1 MQLNPDTLL
10 QGGKYRIDHTLGQG
24 GFGITYVVEHT
35 VFGEMM
41 AMKEFFMKDVCNR
54 DADTSR
60 VSVPSIGSQDMVAR
74 FKAKFIKEAK
84 TIRRLNHPG
93 IVKIHDV
100 FEENGTAYYV
110 MEYLP
115 DGSLNDWVRAHGAM
129 PEAKALGY
137 IRQIGSALSYAHA
150 QRVMHLDVKPSNIM
164 LDGDRAVLIDFGLA
178 KQYTESGEQT
188 SSTPVGISH
197 GYAPVEQYQDGGV
210 KEFSPATD
218 VYSLGATLYM
228 LVTGTVPPSSLTVA
242 QTGLPAFP
250 TGISEPVQ
258 NAIKTAMRFLKQDR
272 PQSVDAFLSLCDL
285 PGDETR
291 FAPGGDDPPV
301 SPVRSNPS
309 GPYAENRLPIF
320 TIAFLAICTLVGLV
334 IVVWLFWVFS
344 GLMDDPSPEYIPIF
358 LGLLACDVGLF
369 MLLFQKKK
377 GFWLLVGG
385 SLLCIILFLVTS
397 NIADGFIEW
406 GAFFVFSGQ
415 QLLLVGA
422 TYAVLRI
429 KNKRGISGWELLS

>member
-10 QGGKYRIDHTLGQG
+10 QGGKYRIIRTLGQG

-35 VFGEMM
+35 IFGEKM

-54 DADTSR
+54 DADTSK
-60 VSVPSIGSQDMVAR
+60 VSVPSIGSQEMVAR

-84 TIRRLNHPG
+84 TIRRLNHPN
-93 IVKIHDV
+93 IVKIHDI

-115 DGSLNDWVRAHGAM
+115 DGSLNERVKAHGAV

-210 KEFSPATD
+210 KEFSPTTD

-228 LVTGTVPPSSLTVA
+228 LVTGTVPPSSLNVA

-250 TGISEPVQ
+250 AGISGPVQ
-258 NAIKTAMRFLKQDR
+258 NAIKASMCFRKEER
-272 PQSVDAFLSLCDL
+272 PQSVQAFLSLCDL
-285 PGDETR
+285 PDDETHIHTVR
-291 FAPGGDDPPV
+291 ATSQAPIAHPA
-301 SPVRSNPS
+301 PS
-309 GPYAENRLPIF
+309 GPYAENRLPVF
-320 TIAFLAICTLVGLV
+320 TICYLAIGTIVGSMV
-334 IVVWLFWVFS
+334 IAGLYWLYFVIYKDYH
-344 GLMDDPSPEYIPIF
+344 LTPIAIPV
-358 LGLLACDVGLF
+358 LLSAFVGDVGVF
-369 MLLFQKKK
+369 MLLFQKKI
-377 GFWLLVGG
+377 GFWLLGG
-385 SLLCIILFLVTS
+385 GGFLCVLLFLIGEGPVPWWLV
-397 NIADGFIEW
+397 GVL
-406 GAFFVFSGQ
+406 FVA
-415 QLLLVGA
+415 LLLIIGM

-429 KNKRGISGWELLS
+429 KNKRGVSGWELLS